1 MRLPRRCPACSSNLE
16 VTHLVCPGCASRLE
30 GRFTPCRFCSLDE
43 SEQDLLAR
51 FVIAGGNKK
60 ALERE
65 FGVSYATVRS
75 KVDRLR
81 IRLQECGSAPAS
93 SGGAMGILAD
103 LRAGRIDA
111 AEAARRLRKGD
122 RR

>member
-16 VTHLVCPGCASRLE
+16 VTHLVCPGCSSQLE

-51 FVIAGGNKK
+51 FVLARGNKK

-75 KVDRLR
+75 RVDRLR
-81 IRLQECGSAPAS
+81 IRLLESGPVPGSS
-93 SGGAMGILAD
+93 DSAMGVLAD

-111 AEAARRLRKGD
+111 AEAARRLRRGGG
-122 RR
+122 R

>member
-1 MRLPRRCPACSSNLE
+1 MRLPRRCPACSANLE
-16 VTHLVCPGCASRLE
+16 VTHLVCPGCSSHLE
-30 GRFTPCRFCSLDE
+30 GRFTPCRLCSLDE

-51 FVIAGGNKK
+51 FVISGGNKK

-75 KVDRLR
+75 RIDRLR
-81 IRLQECGSAPAS
+81 IRLQECGPAPGRS
-93 SGGAMGILAD
+93 DGAMGVLAD

-111 AEAARRLRKGD
+111 AEAARRLRTGG